1 MNLGLKEIGWHQNC
15 CNPEK
20 QKWEMKNMR
29 KDSGFSLIEVMTV
42 IAIIAVIA
50 AIAVPLMIGSRG
62 GANLRGAVQ
71 NLKGDIQ
78 LAKMKAVQESEP
90 VTVLFSG
97 NSYRVFIDGANAGV
111 LDAGERIFRTRRL
124 PAGVSIDLG
133 NTDFNGND
141 HARFNSRGLPEDS
154 GEVVVVSSGGDG
166 RTIKLNR
173 LGRINIE

>member
-42 IAIIAVIA
+42 IAIIGVIA

-78 LAKMKAVQESEP
+78 LAKMKAVQESGA
-90 VTVLFSG
+90 VAVLFSDNG
-97 NSYRVFIDGANAGV
+97 YRVFLDRDNPGV
-111 LDAGERIFRTRRL
+111 RDAGERYFEIKEL

-133 NTDFNGND
+133 STDFNGKGY
-141 HARFNSRGLPEDS
+141 ARFNSRGLPEDS